1 MWQQWGGDGEVAIGV
16 EGRVD
21 VAGNGSDNNGGNNG
35 GVNAHG
41 SGNGGSGDG
50 GGDNN
55 GCGDGGRGGAV
66 RRHCT
71 LIVLRAIIGL

>member
-1 MWQQWGGDGEVAIGV
+1 MKQQWGGDGEVAIGV

-21 VAGNGSDNNGGNNG
+21 VAGNGSDDNG
-35 GVNAHG
+35 GVNARG

-55 GCGDGGRGGAV
+55 GCGGGGRGGAV
-66 RRHCT
+66 
-71 LIVLRAIIGL
+71 

>member
-41 SGNGGSGDG
+41 SGN
-50 GGDNN
+50 
-55 GCGDGGRGGAV
+55 
-66 RRHCT
+66 
-71 LIVLRAIIGL
+71 